1 MKRIILCL
9 TLVLS
14 IYTQN
19 GLFAQRIYDEL
30 NLSNFRRYEPY
41 QQKIDIDNFDPKLLE
56 SAIFFLTN
64 EIRVKNKL
72 PELKYCPLLAE
83 AAKIHSDQMAR
94 LNFFDHTNLKNKKLR
109 EPEDRA
115 RTAGVTNPKIA
126 ENIIEGFILEYNSG
140 DRVIASSPGVFL
152 NEKDRKQL
160 QERTYLSLA
169 ENLIELWM
177 NSKGHRAN
185 ILAKDA
191 LELGCGVTLY
201 TMKNFNSM
209 PAVKATQIFQWFEP
223 VQSK

>member
-1 MKRIILCL
+1 VKQISLCL
-9 TLVLS
+9 TLALS
-14 IYTQN
+14 IYTQT
-19 GLFAQRIYDEL
+19 GLFGQKIYNKL
-30 NLSNFRRYEPY
+30 NLSNFRSYEPY
-41 QQKIDIDNFDPKLLE
+41 QQKIDINNFDPVLLE

-64 EIRVKNKL
+64 EVRVKHKL
-72 PELKYCPLLAE
+72 PELTYCPLLAE
-83 AAKIHSDQMAR
+83 AAKIHSEQMAK

-126 ENIIEGFILEYNSG
+126 ENIIEGFVLDYNSG
-140 DRVIASSPGVFL
+140 DRIIASSPGVFL
-152 NEKDRKQL
+152 NEKTRKQI

-191 LELGCGVTLY
+191 LELGCGVALY

-209 PAVKATQIFQWFEP
+209 PAVKAAQIFQWFEP